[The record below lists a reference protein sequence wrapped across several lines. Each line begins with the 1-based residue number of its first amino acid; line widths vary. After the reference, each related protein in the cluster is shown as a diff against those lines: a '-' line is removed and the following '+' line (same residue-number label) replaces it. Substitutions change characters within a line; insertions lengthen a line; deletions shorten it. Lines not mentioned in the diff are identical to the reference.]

1 MNVHSSGQG
10 ASERVARLR
19 RFLLKILWKCLA
31 VGVLDFLLAAV
42 WGPNLINRHQ
52 NWALAAAVL
61 CFLAALWA
69 AGWLALQLWLD
80 VGLWRHPGRR
90 GAIAH
95 HQTIED

>member
-42 WGPNLINRHQ
+42 WGR
-52 NWALAAAVL
+52 
-61 CFLAALWA
+61 
-69 AGWLALQLWLD
+69 
-80 VGLWRHPGRR
+80 
-90 GAIAH
+90 
-95 HQTIED
+95 T